1 MPQATLLRRVTAPND
16 EFTSSRTRGSGRS
29 AGFRLLC
36 ELGSV
41 RMAALLIGSL
51 ATVIGAATVY
61 ERAYGSQVAA
71 VMVYQAWWFAALF
84 ALLAVCLICAVV
96 VRVPLR
102 RNQWGFAVV
111 HLGLLVLMGGFWA
124 HVNGRL
130 DGMLEAAPGAEA
142 ARIELPTDA
151 LTVVEEQQRHV
162 ADFQPIRHA
171 GYPSL
176 LGFLLRDLWLDPPA
190 RINQLA
196 SPQRLI
202 AVPGLS
208 VDLTAVLDTGS
219 TEPGFAPGQGPPA
232 ALVTLS
238 ARTPGADLEPFSR
251 TWLAPGR
258 ETILDQGL
266 LIGSLMVATSPHAGD
281 GFDSALSPTAAD
293 GELVIGLADRCVR
306 LPAEAGRIAELS
318 PDLAV
323 RVERVLRN
331 PKPGDGALTQDDAA
345 RLDPVVEYSVGRGG
359 GEARQWTRRFAAALI
374 LAPGG
379 DGFPDVRFEHPLV
392 YLPGQ
397 GQGAYLQLL
406 ALPAPGDGP
415 RRLLVRRFT
424 RSKGLVDTT
433 GVQGSW
439 EGDLAGGGSGP
450 MQLHARIDWLP
461 SATPSPEAVT
471 MQAGKQDRARRWARF
486 RFSDGTDSLERWFH
500 RDEVAAVTLGTRNL
514 LASYRRGIYDLRE
527 RHGFAIRLERFE
539 EGKDPGGLRSASF
552 SSEVTVLP
560 AGGAGIPALV
570 TMNEPLHHGGVT
582 LYQTAFR
589 PEQDGKGRP
598 TGRQVSIFTAAT
610 DPGRVAKYLGSLLVV
625 AGIVLLY
632 LMRRRTA

>member
-1 MPQATLLRRVTAPND
+1 VTTPLGS
-16 EFTSSRTRGSGRS
+16 FQSSRTRGTGRS

-61 ERAYGSQVAA
+61 ERAYGAPVAA

-84 ALLAVCLICAVV
+84 ALLAICLICAVV

-102 RNQWGFAVV
+102 RHQWGFAIV

-151 LTVVEEQQRHV
+151 LTVVEEQHRYV
-162 ADFQPIRHA
+162 ADFQPIRDA

-176 LGFLLRDLWLDPPA
+176 LGFLARDIWLDPPA
-190 RINQLA
+190 RIHQLHR
-196 SPQRLI
+196 PRQLI
-202 AVPGLS
+202 AAPGLS

-219 TEPGFAPGQGPPA
+219 NEPGFAPAASAAPA
-232 ALVTLS
+232 ALVTLT
-238 ARTPGADLEPFSR
+238 ARTAGSATEPVAR

-266 LIGSLMVATSPHAGD
+266 VIGSLMVATSPHAGD
-281 GFDSALSPTAAD
+281 GFDSTLPPSAAD
-293 GELVIGLADRCVR
+293 GELVVGLADRAVR
-306 LPAEAGRIAELS
+306 VPAEAGLIAELA

-331 PKPGDGALTQDDAA
+331 PKPTDGVLVQDDGA
-345 RLDPVVEYSVGRGG
+345 RLDPVVEYSLGTGS
-359 GEARQWTRRFAAALI
+359 GEARLWTRRFAAALI
-374 LAPGG
+374 LAPSG

-392 YLPGQ
+392 YAPGQ

-406 ALPAPGDGP
+406 AVPALGAGP

-424 RSKGLVDTT
+424 RSKGLVGTNE
-433 GVQGSW
+433 VQGSW
-439 EGDLAGGGSGP
+439 EADLAGSGSGP

-461 SATPSPEAVT
+461 SAGPSPEAVT
-471 MQAGKQDRARRWARF
+471 MQAGKQDRATRWARF
-486 RFSDGTDSLERWFH
+486 RFSDGTSSLERWFH
-500 RDEVAAVTLGTRNL
+500 RDEVATVTLGTRTL
-514 LASYRRGIYDLRE
+514 FASYRRGIYDLRE
-527 RHGFAIRLERFE
+527 QHGFALRLEHFE
-539 EGKDPGGLRSASF
+539 EGKDPGGMRSASF
-552 SSEVTVLP
+552 SSQVTVLP
-560 AGGAGIPALV
+560 TGGAGIPALV
-570 TMNEPLHHGGVT
+570 TMNEPLYHAGVT
-582 LYQTAFR
+582 IYQTAFR
-589 PEQDGKGRP
+589 PELDSEGRP
-598 TGRQVSIFTAAT
+598 TGRQVSVFTAAT
-610 DPGRVAKYLGSLLVV
+610 DPGRVAKYLGSLLLV